1 MSTKKAVQYTE
12 IPAKLL
18 KEIAEFVAK
27 QICLQFNEG
36 IWFSQFPATF
46 KFGNVTPAFKQG
58 FGDLKDNNYRPVI
71 ILPIIF
77 KIFEKLVNKQ
87 LISNDFNKIFSKF

>member
-1 MSTKKAVQYTE
+1 MSTKKAVQDTE

-36 IWFSQFPATF
+36 IYFSKFPATF

-58 FGDLKDNNYRPVI
+58 SGDLKDNNYRPVI

-87 LISNDFNKIFSKF
+87 LISNDFNKIFTKF